1 MKLGFLTSILQDY
14 DFEQVMDFAIVIVCL
29 LVRDRTST

>member
-14 DFEQVMDFAIVIVCL
+14 DFEQVMDFAGRQGFQCVELAC
-29 LVRDRTST
+29 